1 MITYCKSAI
10 RFCLCLSLTL
20 FSFASS
26 GQSWIQTDK
35 IDAPDRQLQDI
46 FGYDVAVAGNYAIAG
61 ATYQDYDANGA
72 NQILT
77 AGAAYIY
84 EKGSNGIWNAV
95 QKISA
100 PDRSQDDQFGYRVAI
115 SEQGI
120 AVVSAPYQDK
130 DTAGNPSISNDGAIY
145 IYERNSNGA
154 WTFRQKLVGEMS
166 ADSGDWAGISLAI
179 SGNFI
184 MLGSYFEDT
193 DGSNQNYLVNAGAV
207 YVYHRDTLSGIWSF
221 HQKLANSDRFMY
233 DYFGYSVDIE
243 GNRAIIGANMKSTL
257 DSNNQL
263 IASYVGAAYV
273 FELQSNGFW
282 TETQKLVA
290 WDGEQ
295 FDTFGDDV
303 AISGNFVVIS
313 SNHDSGDENNQNPL
327 TDAGS
332 AYIFKYSNGNWS
344 QAQKI
349 VSSDRTANDYFGF
362 SISISGSQLVVG
374 SPFQCRDANGQN
386 FMANPGAVY
395 IFSDTGNGNWV
406 ETQKL
411 VQNDRTPGS
420 NFGFSVA
427 IYGYTIMVGAPYD
440 NFDEFAGNSL
450 QAAGSAYFFED
461 PTSGFAEIPVE
472 GDFNIFPNPTFGR
485 CELSGYEAE
494 EARIYDAQG
503 RLVVAKK
510 LNAGQDVLDLSG
522 MESGMYLLILVGE
535 YEYPVK
541 RLILLN

>member
-1 MITYCKSAI
+1 MIKYRKSAI

-20 FSFASS
+20 FSLAST

-46 FGYDVAVAGNYAIAG
+46 FGYDVDLSGSFAIAG
-61 ATYQDYDANGA
+61 ATYQEYDANGMNYKYA
-72 NQILT
+72 

-84 EKGSNGIWNAV
+84 SKNTNGTWSQV
-95 QKISA
+95 QKLSA
-100 PDRSQDDQFGYRVAI
+100 PDRSHDDQFGYRVAI
-115 SEQGI
+115 SETGI

-145 IYERNSNGA
+145 IYERNTNGA

-184 MLGSYFEDT
+184 LLGSYFEDT
-193 DGSNQNYLVNAGAV
+193 DGNNQNYYANAGAV
-207 YVYHRDTLSGIWSF
+207 YVYRRDTLSGIWSF

-233 DYFGYSVDIE
+233 DYFGYSLDIE
-243 GNRAIIGANMKSTL
+243 GNRAIVGANMKSTL

-273 FELQSNGFW
+273 FELQSSGFW

-327 TDAGS
+327 TYAGS

-349 VSSDRTANDYFGF
+349 VSSDRAANDYFGF
-362 SISISGSQLVVG
+362 SISMSGSQLVVG

-411 VQNDRTPGS
+411 VQNDRSAGS

-427 IYGYTIMVGAPYD
+427 ISGSTMMAGAPYD
-440 NFDEFAGNSL
+440 SYDELANNYL
-450 QAAGSAYFFED
+450 LAAGSAYFFVD
-461 PTSGFAEIPVE
+461 PTIGIDEISGASE
-472 GDFNIFPNPTFGR
+472 FNLFPNPS
-485 CELSGYEAE
+485 SGLFEITNYDAE
-494 EARIYDAQG
+494 IARIYNAEGQLIREI
-503 RLVVAKK
+503 RLKPERTI
-510 LNAGQDVLDLSG
+510 LDLSG
-522 MESGMYLLILVGE
+522 MESGVYNMALFGE
-535 YEYPVK
+535 RNYQVK
-541 RLILLN
+541 RLIILN